1 MGYVQKQLQ
10 FVKVSGDRS
19 GHSSFLSCIRIPVAR
34 GYQIE
39 GNVFQ
44 ANTQRKALR
53 LGKPVRLVHNPEHQI
68 IRFLVQSQFAHLA
81 SPVICRRVWSQPVP
95 PVAARPC
102 CRVWSQPAP
111 PVAARPCCRV
121 WSQPVPPVA
130 ARPCCRARCRPAA
143 PVPGLSG
150 ILFHDP
156 DSRRTSHHQPK
167 AIVVGRDDR
176 VVPVPVGDA
185 QVVGVV
191 DPGTPAQDAGRTS
204 SRTFRIATR

>member
-1 MGYVQKQLQ
+1 MNSPTAPGAARHGLRAEAASVRQ
-10 FVKVSGDRS
+10 SIGRS
-19 GHSSFLSCIRIPVAR
+19 IRPFFLSELPVAR

-156 DSRRTSHHQPK
+156 DFTIRTHGAPATTNRKPLRSPETLGRFLPRR
-167 AIVVGRDDR
+167 
-176 VVPVPVGDA
+176 
-185 QVVGVV
+185 
-191 DPGTPAQDAGRTS
+191 
-204 SRTFRIATR
+204 ATRR